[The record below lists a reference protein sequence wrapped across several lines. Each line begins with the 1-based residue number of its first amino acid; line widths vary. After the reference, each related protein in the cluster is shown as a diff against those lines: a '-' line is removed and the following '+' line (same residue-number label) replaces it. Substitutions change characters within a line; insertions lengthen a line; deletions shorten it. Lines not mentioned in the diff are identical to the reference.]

1 VTITNL
7 PNTKPS
13 VLRSAAKLVH
23 LTDTTVIVLW
33 AVLGVF
39 VTTLAVSAGFISL
52 LD

>member
-1 VTITNL
+1 VTTTNL
-7 PNTKPS
+7 PNSKSS

-33 AVLGVF
+33 AVVGVF
-39 VTTLAVSAGFISL
+39 VTTLAASAGFISL